1 MGRAGRKI
9 KAFFGRIGK
18 GIKKLFHKGKNVVV
32 KANDAY
38 EKGKQYYK
46 DHQGQIDAA
55 KEIARKHG
63 GKYGGKIADG
73 ISKGESAYHKGT
85 NYIDKQRDKAR
96 QIVTDVK
103 QAATSAR

>member
-1 MGRAGRKI
+1 M
-9 KAFFGRIGK
+9 GRIGNFFK
-18 GIKKLFHKGKNVVV
+18 KAWRGIKNGFRRGRKVVV
-32 KANDAY
+32 KANEAY

-55 KEIARKHG
+55 KELARKHG
-63 GKYGGKIADG
+63 GKYADKAVKV
-73 ISKGESAYHKGT
+73 IEKGESAYHKGT
-85 NYIDKQRDKAR
+85 NYIDRQRDKAK

>member
-1 MGRAGRKI
+1 M
-9 KAFFGRIGK
+9 GRIGNFF
-18 GIKKLFHKGKNVVV
+18 KKAWRGLKRGFRRGRQVVE

-38 EKGKQYYK
+38 EKGKQFYK

-85 NYIDKQRDKAR
+85 NYIDKQRDKAK
-96 QIVTDVK
+96 QIVNDVK
-103 QAATSAR
+103 HVASAH